1 MSVGSLRRFFG
12 KEKLAGWSVCQAN
25 TREET
30 FHTEE
35 FVQNQS
41 HGKYRQT
48 PRRGPPRK
56 GMETLLSWRGKTKG
70 NVEIHVVKF

>member
-1 MSVGSLRRFFG
+1 MSVRSLRRFFG
-12 KEKLAGWSVCQAN
+12 KRRLAASSVCEAN

-48 PRRGPPRK
+48 PRRGPPWK
-56 GMETLLSWRGKTKG
+56 GMKILLSWRGKTKG
-70 NVEIHVVKF
+70 NVEIHMVKF

>member
-1 MSVGSLRRFFG
+1 M
-12 KEKLAGWSVCQAN
+12 CQAN

-41 HGKYRQT
+41 HRKYRQT
-48 PRRGPPRK
+48 PRRGPPWK
-56 GMETLLSWRGKTKG
+56 GMEILLSWREKTKE
-70 NVEIHVVKF
+70 NVELHMVKF